1 MDNYF
6 ALKTQI
12 QQNIKEQRK
21 KHKMTQEDLSKKL
34 NKSRF
39 WVTAIER
46 GTIVPTILGI
56 YQLADSLQCSVYD
69 ILPANKGENVISPNI
84 DAKTTSQI
92 VKLLNK
98 TQEEIQNEIIL

>member
-12 QQNIKEQRK
+12 QQNIKKQRK
-21 KHKMTQEDLSKKL
+21 KHKITQEELSKKI

-46 GTIVPTILGI
+46 GNIVPTIIGL

-69 ILPANKGENVISPNI
+69 ILPANIGENVISPNI
-84 DAKTTSQI
+84 NAQITSQI
-92 VKLLNK
+92 VKILNE
-98 TQEEIQNEIIL
+98 TQEEIQNEII

>member
-1 MDNYF
+1 MDSYYT
-6 ALKTQI
+6 LKTQI

-21 KHKMTQEDLSKKL
+21 KHKITQEELSKKL

-46 GTIVPTILGI
+46 GNIVPTIIGL

-69 ILPANKGENVISPNI
+69 ILPTNICENVISPNI
-84 DAKTTSQI
+84 DAKTTCQI
-92 VKLLNK
+92 VKLLNE
-98 TQEEIQNEIIL
+98 TQEELQNEII

>member
-6 ALKTQI
+6 ALKIQI

-21 KHKMTQEDLSKKL
+21 KHKMTQEELSKKL

-46 GTIVPTILGI
+46 GNIIPTIIGL
-56 YQLADSLQCSVYD
+56 YQIADSLNCSVYE
-69 ILPANKGENVISPNI
+69 ILPANLGKNVISPNI
-84 DAKTTSQI
+84 DAQITSQI
-92 VKLLNK
+92 VKLLNE
-98 TQEEIQNEIIL
+98 TQKEIQNEII